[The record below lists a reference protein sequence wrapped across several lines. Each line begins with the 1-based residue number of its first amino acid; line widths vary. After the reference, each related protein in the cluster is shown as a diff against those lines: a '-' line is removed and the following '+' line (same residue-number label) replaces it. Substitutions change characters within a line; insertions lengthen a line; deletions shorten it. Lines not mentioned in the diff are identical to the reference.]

1 MCLLWGRPPRSFHCF
16 LPGFRYR
23 VFFSFRFFFGL
34 WWMVDPLAIITCRPV
49 TCCGATNC
57 PKRFS
62 CFPFLSVFL
71 YSRHLLPFASF
82 FFFFFFFFIFF
93 FIFFCVFFLND
104 FPCLF
109 FSRFSWLNVFQIWLN
124 RFRGGEKNR
133 SARQTLVT
141 RDVRN
146 FSFRYFSENCL
157 KKRSTSIF
165 PSEEFDSFI
174 SIFSFCKKKRVTREK
189 DVDFSFAPR
198 VEVFGFL
205 PEIAFVASS
214 WRVEVGTLEPGT
226 RRQVFFLI

>member
-1 MCLLWGRPPRSFHCF
+1 
-16 LPGFRYR
+16 
-23 VFFSFRFFFGL
+23 
-34 WWMVDPLAIITCRPV
+34 MVDPLAIITCRPV

-62 CFPFLSVFL
+62 CCPFLSVFL

-174 SIFSFCKKKRVTREK
+174 SIFSFCKKNGLQEK
-189 DVDFSFAPR
+189 KTWIFLLHLESKSLVSFPKLLLLLLHGAWKS
-198 VEVFGFL
+198 EL
-205 PEIAFVASS
+205 
-214 WRVEVGTLEPGT
+214 WNLELGG
-226 RRQVFFLI
+226 RFFF

>member
-1 MCLLWGRPPRSFHCF
+1 
-16 LPGFRYR
+16 
-23 VFFSFRFFFGL
+23 
-34 WWMVDPLAIITCRPV
+34 MVDPLAIITCRPV

-62 CFPFLSVFL
+62 CCPFLSVFL
-71 YSRHLLPFASF
+71 YSRHLLLFAS

-109 FSRFSWLNVFQIWLN
+109 LFFFGREGARVLPTRSAHSRPSATRFSWLNVFQIWLN

-133 SARQTLVT
+133 SARQTLIT

-165 PSEEFDSFI
+165 PSEELDSFI
-174 SIFSFCKKKRVTREK
+174 SVFSFCKKNGLQEK
-189 DVDFSFAPR
+189 KTWIFLLHLESKSLVSFPKLLLLLLHGAWKSEP
-198 VEVFGFL
+198 
-205 PEIAFVASS
+205 
-214 WRVEVGTLEPGT
+214 WNLELGG
-226 RRQVFFLI
+226 RFFF